1 MRGGAL
7 RCRFV
12 HFEFTGTCPPP
23 ALRSL
28 EPCSHQGVHR
38 NLINVSKEQNYSWL
52 GNLQHSGE
60 CTLCEVSS
68 HLVKIL
74 HSGCKPGTDHTVAGL
89 GFLLSARVLAGTSG
103 STLCLRFGVR
113 RRGDERKRTAFAAPA
128 DNLAVCFESIEFNN
142 EFECIRRIH
151 TACHAKPSA
160 VRHLRPSLA

>member
-113 RRGDERKRTAFAAPA
+113 RRGDERKRTAISLPLRRTTSQSASNPSSSIMSSNVSGAFTLPVMRSRAP
-128 DNLAVCFESIEFNN
+128 
-142 EFECIRRIH
+142 
-151 TACHAKPSA
+151 
-160 VRHLRPSLA
+160 